1 MSRSAE
7 EHAGL
12 LLAALSC
19 GASARDSGPAV
30 PEPRAVT
37 CNGCQGAVTLR
48 AAEPARLLAALQTF
62 LEEHRA
68 CSFHIS
74 LVALPRPRDGDDA
87 GG

>member
-19 GASARDSGPAV
+19 GAAGREAGSGV
-30 PEPRAVT
+30 PRELT

-48 AAEPARLLAALQTF
+48 ASEPARMLQVLQAF
-62 LEEHRA
+62 LEEHRT

-74 LVALPRPRDGDDA
+74 LVALPHPRDGEVA